1 MLTFFKNAKVF
12 KRKDR
17 RLSKKNSGPYLDL
30 KESYFTSQVSLVI
43 NNSSKLW

>member
-17 RLSKKNSGPYLDL
+17 RLSKKTAVLILIRKSL
-30 KESYFTSQVSLVI
+30 TSLP
-43 NNSSKLW
+43 KYR